1 MSTSSEV
8 SSHED
13 STARS
18 SSDYDEEKSGLLGST
33 ISSSQPTV
41 SRRIRYLLILLAISN
56 AVTLYLFSEAAL
68 RPQPVPTTVV
78 YPPQP
83 DWFPPQIPTKKILQ
97 SEPVFGQEPN
107 NESIAAWNSLL
118 PKGRGWVQMRNKTAL
133 PDMPGLNQSLPEHIA
148 LPSVY
153 HQLHCLYS
161 TMRAYYELI
170 DRINNPE
177 QRRELPTDPGWN
189 KEHLN
194 HCWDYLRQNIMCAAD
209 VTLEWHRWN
218 EKVETGWGYEH
229 QCKDWDALTQWVLER
244 RTSDNWGLLRGE
256 GERKPLDKE
265 SSS

>member
-1 MSTSSEV
+1 MPTAKMKAPG
-8 SSHED
+8 ED
-13 STARS
+13 GTARS
-18 SSDYDEEKSGLLGST
+18 SSDCDENFGLLDGVP
-33 ISSSQPTV
+33 SSPPAGP
-41 SRRIRYLLILLAISN
+41 SRRILWAIVLLALSN
-56 AVTLYLFSEAAL
+56 TVSLCVLFYVTLKPQSAL
-68 RPQPVPTTVV
+68 STVV

-83 DWFPPQIPTKKILQ
+83 DWFPPQIPVKKVFQ
-97 SEPVFGQEPN
+97 SEPLFGQEPN

-118 PKGRGWVQMRNKTAL
+118 PKGRGWIHMRNKTAL

-161 TMRAYYELI
+161 TMRGYYDLLDHI
-170 DRINNPE
+170 SSPHR
-177 QRRELPTDPGWN
+177 RRELPTDPGWN

-229 QCKDWDALTQWVLER
+229 QCKDWDALTDWVLER
-244 RTSDNWGLLRGE
+244 RTSNNWGLLRGE
-256 GERKPLDKE
+256 GERIPLAE
-265 SSS
+265 SS